1 MAFAVVIIALISP
14 WISPYDP
21 ISQDLNVQHAPPS
34 WAHPFGADSYGR
46 DQFSRILWGSRV
58 SLVVGILSVLFAMAA
73 GIPLGMIGG
82 YKGGRIDNLVLR
94 FIDIFMSFPIVI
106 LGLLVLAIMGPG
118 LIKIVIAIGVALTPR
133 IARLARGSTLSV
145 KGKEYI
151 EAARA
156 VGQND
161 GKIMFIHVLPNIF
174 GEILVMGTLWVAT
187 AIIVEASLSFI
198 GLGVRPPNPKLG
210 CHDPRRSG
218 STHQCSLAF
227 SLSRPRHLHL
237 CFLLQPHRRWPPR
250 YLRSETKR
258 VDQHDLSFALF
269 YVQNFRFTIF
279 LLFSSNGYI
288 IVYKNRVLLADCRGV
303 FSLLYE
309 KEASPH

>member
-1 MAFAVVIIALISP
+1 MPISQRQILIKTFRSNKTSVVGLFMASCVVVIAFGSP

-21 ISQDLNVQHAPPS
+21 ISQDMNIQHAPPS

-46 DQFSRILWGSRV
+46 DQLSRILWGSRV
-58 SLVVGILSVLFAMAA
+58 SLVVGILSVLFAMVV
-73 GIPLGMIGG
+73 GIPLGMVGG

-133 IARLARGSTLSV
+133 IARLARGSTLSI

-161 GKIMFIHVLPNIF
+161 GKIMLIHVLPNIF
-174 GEILVMGTLWVAT
+174 GDILVMGTLWVAT

-198 GLGVRPPNPKLG
+198 GLGVRPPTPSWGAMIRDGLDQLTNAPWLSIFPGLAIFISVFSFNLIADGLRDISDPKL
-210 CHDPRRSG
+210 
-218 STHQCSLAF
+218 
-227 SLSRPRHLHL
+227 
-237 CFLLQPHRRWPPR
+237 
-250 YLRSETKR
+250 
-258 VDQHDLSFALF
+258 
-269 YVQNFRFTIF
+269 
-279 LLFSSNGYI
+279 
-288 IVYKNRVLLADCRGV
+288 RG
-303 FSLLYE
+303 
-309 KEASPH
+309 

>member
-1 MAFAVVIIALISP
+1 MMPISQREILIKTFKSNKTSVVGLFMALGVVVIALISP

-21 ISQDLNVQHAPPS
+21 ISQDMNIQHAPPT

-58 SLVVGILSVLFAMAA
+58 SLVVGILSVFFAMAA
-73 GIPLGMIGG
+73 GIPLGMVGG

-156 VGQND
+156 VGQKD
-161 GKIMFIHVLPNIF
+161 GKIMFIHVLPNIL
-174 GEILVMGTLWVAT
+174 GDILVMGTLWVAT

-198 GLGVRPPNPKLG
+198 GLGVRPPTPSWGAMIRDGLDQLTNAPWLSIFPGLAIFISVFSFNLIADGLRDISDPKL
-210 CHDPRRSG
+210 
-218 STHQCSLAF
+218 
-227 SLSRPRHLHL
+227 
-237 CFLLQPHRRWPPR
+237 
-250 YLRSETKR
+250 
-258 VDQHDLSFALF
+258 
-269 YVQNFRFTIF
+269 
-279 LLFSSNGYI
+279 
-288 IVYKNRVLLADCRGV
+288 RG
-303 FSLLYE
+303 
-309 KEASPH
+309 

>member
-1 MAFAVVIIALISP
+1 MAAISRRKILFRTFKNNKTSVAGLFMAFCVVAIALISP

-21 ISQDLNVQHAPPS
+21 ISQDINVQHASPS
-34 WAHPFGADSYGR
+34 WTHPFGTDSYGR
-46 DQFSRILWGSRV
+46 DQLSRIFWGSRV
-58 SLVVGILSVLFAMAA
+58 SLVVGILSVLLAMAA

-82 YKGGRIDNLVLR
+82 YKGGRIDNLILR

-133 IARLARGSTLSV
+133 IARLARGSTLSI

-156 VGQND
+156 IGQHD
-161 GKIMFIHVLPNIF
+161 GKIMMIHILPNIF

-198 GLGVRPPNPKLG
+198 GLGVRPPTPSWGAMIRDGLDQLTNAPWLSIFPGLAIFISVFSFNLIADGLRDISDPKL
-210 CHDPRRSG
+210 
-218 STHQCSLAF
+218 
-227 SLSRPRHLHL
+227 
-237 CFLLQPHRRWPPR
+237 
-250 YLRSETKR
+250 
-258 VDQHDLSFALF
+258 
-269 YVQNFRFTIF
+269 
-279 LLFSSNGYI
+279 
-288 IVYKNRVLLADCRGV
+288 RG
-303 FSLLYE
+303 
-309 KEASPH
+309 

>member
-1 MAFAVVIIALISP
+1 MVGLIMVFLVVIITLISP

-21 ISQDLNVQHAPPS
+21 ISQDMNVQHAPPS
-34 WAHPFGADSYGR
+34 WAHPFGTDSYGR
-46 DQFSRILWGSRV
+46 DQLSRILWGSRV
-58 SLVVGILSVLFAMAA
+58 SLVVGTLSVLFAMAA

-156 VGQND
+156 VGQGD
-161 GKIMFIHVLPNIF
+161 GKIMIIHVLPNIS

-198 GLGVRPPNPKLG
+198 GLGVRPPTPSWGAMIRDGLDQLTNAPWLSIFPGLAIFFSVFSFNLIADGLRDISDPKL
-210 CHDPRRSG
+210 
-218 STHQCSLAF
+218 
-227 SLSRPRHLHL
+227 
-237 CFLLQPHRRWPPR
+237 
-250 YLRSETKR
+250 
-258 VDQHDLSFALF
+258 
-269 YVQNFRFTIF
+269 
-279 LLFSSNGYI
+279 
-288 IVYKNRVLLADCRGV
+288 RG
-303 FSLLYE
+303 
-309 KEASPH
+309 

>member
-1 MAFAVVIIALISP
+1 MSISQREILIRTFKSNKTSVVGLFMAFGVVIIALIAP

-21 ISQDLNVQHAPPS
+21 IAQDMNIQHGPPG
-34 WAHPFGADSYGR
+34 WAHPFGTDSYGR

-73 GIPLGMIGG
+73 GIPLGLLGG

-161 GKIMFIHVLPNIF
+161 GKIMFIHVFPNIF
-174 GEILVMGTLWVAT
+174 GDILVMGTLWVAT

-198 GLGVRPPNPKLG
+198 GLGVRPPTPSWGAMIRDGLDQLTNAPWLSIFPGLAIFTSVFAFNLIADGLRDISDPKL
-210 CHDPRRSG
+210 
-218 STHQCSLAF
+218 
-227 SLSRPRHLHL
+227 
-237 CFLLQPHRRWPPR
+237 
-250 YLRSETKR
+250 
-258 VDQHDLSFALF
+258 
-269 YVQNFRFTIF
+269 
-279 LLFSSNGYI
+279 
-288 IVYKNRVLLADCRGV
+288 RG
-303 FSLLYE
+303 
-309 KEASPH
+309 

>member
-1 MAFAVVIIALISP
+1 MPISQREILIKTFKSNKTSVVGLFMAFAVVVIALLSP

-21 ISQDLNVQHAPPS
+21 IAQDMNIQHDPPS
-34 WAHPFGADSYGR
+34 WAHPFGTDSYGR
-46 DQFSRILWGSRV
+46 DQLSRILWGSRV
-58 SLVVGILSVLFAMAA
+58 SLVVGILSVLFAMAV
-73 GIPLGMIGG
+73 GIPLGMVGG
-82 YKGGRIDNLVLR
+82 YKGGRVDSLVLR

-118 LIKIVIAIGVALTPR
+118 LIKIVIAIGVALIPR

-156 VGQND
+156 VGQGD

-198 GLGVRPPNPKLG
+198 GLGVRPPTPSWGAMIRDGLDQLTNAPWLSIFPGLAIFTSVFAFNLIADGLRDISDPKL
-210 CHDPRRSG
+210 
-218 STHQCSLAF
+218 
-227 SLSRPRHLHL
+227 
-237 CFLLQPHRRWPPR
+237 
-250 YLRSETKR
+250 
-258 VDQHDLSFALF
+258 
-269 YVQNFRFTIF
+269 
-279 LLFSSNGYI
+279 
-288 IVYKNRVLLADCRGV
+288 RG
-303 FSLLYE
+303 
-309 KEASPH
+309 

>member
-1 MAFAVVIIALISP
+1 MATVSQKEILIKTFKSNKTSVVGLFMASCVVVIAFISP

-21 ISQDLNVQHAPPS
+21 ISQDLDIQHAPPS

-46 DQFSRILWGSRV
+46 DQLSRILWGSRV

-133 IARLARGSTLSV
+133 IARLARGSTLSI
-145 KGKEYI
+145 KGKEFI

-161 GKIMFIHVLPNIF
+161 TKIMIIHVLPNIS
-174 GEILVMGTLWVAT
+174 GEILVMGTLWIAT

-198 GLGVRPPNPKLG
+198 GLGVRPPTPSWGAMIRDGLDQLTNAPWLSIFPGLAIFISVFSFNLIADGLRDISDPKL
-210 CHDPRRSG
+210 
-218 STHQCSLAF
+218 
-227 SLSRPRHLHL
+227 
-237 CFLLQPHRRWPPR
+237 
-250 YLRSETKR
+250 
-258 VDQHDLSFALF
+258 
-269 YVQNFRFTIF
+269 
-279 LLFSSNGYI
+279 
-288 IVYKNRVLLADCRGV
+288 RG
-303 FSLLYE
+303 
-309 KEASPH
+309 

>member
-1 MAFAVVIIALISP
+1 VGLFMAFAVVIIALIAP

-21 ISQDLNVQHAPPS
+21 IAQDLNIQHAPPS

-58 SLVVGILSVLFAMAA
+58 SLVVGILSVLLAMAA
-73 GIPLGMIGG
+73 GIPLGMVGG
-82 YKGGRIDNLVLR
+82 YRGGRIDNLVLR

-133 IARLARGSTLSV
+133 IARLARGSTISV

-161 GKIMFIHVLPNIF
+161 GKIMFIHVLPNIS
-174 GEILVMGTLWVAT
+174 GEILVMGTLWIAT

-198 GLGVRPPNPKLG
+198 GLGVRPPTPSWGAMIRDGLDQLTNAPWLSLFPGLAIFTSVFSFNLIADGLRDISDPKL
-210 CHDPRRSG
+210 
-218 STHQCSLAF
+218 
-227 SLSRPRHLHL
+227 
-237 CFLLQPHRRWPPR
+237 
-250 YLRSETKR
+250 
-258 VDQHDLSFALF
+258 
-269 YVQNFRFTIF
+269 
-279 LLFSSNGYI
+279 
-288 IVYKNRVLLADCRGV
+288 RG
-303 FSLLYE
+303 
-309 KEASPH
+309 